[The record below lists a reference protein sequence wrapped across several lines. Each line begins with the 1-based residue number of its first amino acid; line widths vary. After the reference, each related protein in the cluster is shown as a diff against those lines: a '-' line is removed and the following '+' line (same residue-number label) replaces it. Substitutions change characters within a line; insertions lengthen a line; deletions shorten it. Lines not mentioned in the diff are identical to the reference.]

1 MAGFYPDV
9 PANRFAYHLDGT
21 KVFGLDASNVL
32 TELTAAQTAIM
43 NDEDS
48 DWQTI
53 GPFVALIF
61 IFPELRDI
69 SGYYF
74 DDFWGVASGALQ
86 SSTDTTTGLDG
97 TWTSIVNP
105 WLKQVTVDP
114 LPTYR
119 TAISPATAGSIKALK
134 FNFASS
140 SIRPAAVHLYGSIPA
155 TSNPDRLI
163 FWEPT
168 NNVATTGAYFDW
180 GDVVQGT
187 SQTKQFRI
195 KNNSSTLTANSIN
208 LSTGAETFA
217 MSVTFSTDNVTYNA
231 SINIGNLA
239 PGALS
244 SVLYVK
250 RTVPAAEPLRIQACR
265 MKASAGSWT

>member
-21 KVFGLDASNVL
+21 KVFGLDVSNVL
-32 TELTAAQTAIM
+32 TEFTAAQTAMM

-48 DWQTI
+48 DYQTI
-53 GPFVALIF
+53 GPYVAIIF
-61 IFPELRDI
+61 IFPEVRDI
-69 SGYYF
+69 SGYYI
-74 DDFWGVASGALQ
+74 DDFWGVTPGALQ

-105 WLKQVTVDP
+105 WLRQVAIDP

-119 TAISPATAGSIKALK
+119 TAISPATAGSVKAIK
-134 FNFASS
+134 FNFNNS
-140 SIRPAAVHLYGSIPA
+140 SIRPAAIHLYGAIPSV
-155 TSNPDRLI
+155 SNPDRLI
-163 FWEPT
+163 FWQPVT
-168 NNVATTGAYFDW
+168 NAATGGAYFDW

-195 KNNSSTLTANSIN
+195 KNNSATLTANNIS
-208 LSTGAETFA
+208 LSVGAETFA
-217 MSVTFSTDNVTYNA
+217 MGVTFSTDNVTYNA

-244 SVLYVK
+244 SVLYV
-250 RTVPAAEPLRIQACR
+250 RRAVPAAEPLRIQACR
-265 MKASAGSWT
+265 MKASAASWT